1 MPVTRLTPRRGHVIP
16 VTRRR
21 VCRRRMC
28 SDQLRARWDV
38 RRVGTSVFMTCAL
51 VAAGAAAQRHN
62 APREPAWV
70 GDATVA
76 TMSFSDSTSLGAVG
90 GVIAYRPFPWLTL
103 GAAPTVLQRKAGADV
118 SSGFGD
124 LPLVAAASTNRGSG
138 RGPNVGAAVM
148 LVLPTGNASIGLGS
162 GVTSVGVDVG
172 AGVSPTGR
180 FHLSADASRGL
191 SAVPLSSLDAPGST
205 WLDVDADVDLFGPAT
220 ATASLGGDFGGADTT
235 ARAREVGA
243 GVRYVLHGP
252 LTLSVAVT
260 HRLAGDSPVWG
271 LAVTLG
277 TAGIGVSPLNP
288 GSPLQGQR
296 QVVGGG
302 VAAACHGRSRVC
314 P

>member
-1 MPVTRLTPRRGHVIP
+1 MA
-16 VTRRR
+16 
-21 VCRRRMC
+21 CM
-28 SDQLRARWDV
+28 
-38 RRVGTSVFMTCAL
+38 L
-51 VAAGAAAQRHN
+51 VAAGAAAQGHN

-124 LPLVAAASTNRGSG
+124 LPLVAAASTNSGSG
-138 RGPNVGAAVM
+138 RGLNVGAAVM

-180 FHLSADASRGL
+180 VHLSADASRGL
-191 SAVPLSSLDAPGST
+191 SAVPLSSLDAQGST

-220 ATASLGGDFGGADTT
+220 ATASLGCDFGGADTT

-243 GVRYVLHGP
+243 GLRYALRGP

-277 TAGIGVSPLNP
+277 TAGIGVSPLNS

>member
-1 MPVTRLTPRRGHVIP
+1 
-16 VTRRR
+16 
-21 VCRRRMC
+21 
-28 SDQLRARWDV
+28 V
-38 RRVGTSVFMTCAL
+38 RRVGTSVLLACVL
-51 VAAGAAAQRHN
+51 VTAGAWAQGQN

-70 GDATVA
+70 GDATVV
-76 TMSFSDSTSLGAVG
+76 TMSFSDSTSLGALG

-103 GAAPTVLQRKAGADV
+103 GAAPTVLQRKAGPDV

-124 LPLVAAASTNRGSG
+124 LPLVAAASTHRGSG
-138 RGPNVGAAVM
+138 RGPDVSAAVM
-148 LVLPTGNASIGLGS
+148 LMLPTGNASIGLGS

-220 ATASLGGDFGGADTT
+220 ATASFGGDFGGADTT

-243 GVRYVLHGP
+243 GVRYALRGP
-252 LTLSVAVT
+252 LTLSIAVT

-277 TAGIGVSPLNP
+277 TAGVGVSPLNP
-288 GSPLQGQR
+288 GSPLREQR
-296 QVVGGG
+296 EVVGGG
-302 VAAACHGRSRVC
+302 VAAACRGNGRSRVC

>member
-1 MPVTRLTPRRGHVIP
+1 M
-16 VTRRR
+16 
-21 VCRRRMC
+21 
-28 SDQLRARWDV
+28 
-38 RRVGTSVFMTCAL
+38 RRVGTSAFVACVLA
-51 VAAGAAAQRHN
+51 AAGAAAQEGGHN
-62 APREPAWV
+62 APRGPAWV

-103 GAAPTVLQRKAGADV
+103 GAAPAVLQRKAGALV

-124 LPLVAAASTNRGSG
+124 LPLVAAASTDRSG
-138 RGPNVGAAVM
+138 RGPNVGAAVVFM
-148 LVLPTGNASIGLGS
+148 LPTGNASLGLGS

-172 AGVSPTGR
+172 AGVSPTGWV
-180 FHLSADASRGL
+180 HLSADASRGL
-191 SAVPLSSLDAPGST
+191 SAVPLSSLDAQGST

-235 ARAREVGA
+235 ARAREVGV
-243 GVRYVLHGP
+243 GLRYALRGP

-296 QVVGGG
+296 EVVGGG
-302 VAAACHGRSRVC
+302 VATVCHGKSRVC
-314 P
+314 R

>member
-1 MPVTRLTPRRGHVIP
+1 M
-16 VTRRR
+16 
-21 VCRRRMC
+21 
-28 SDQLRARWDV
+28 
-38 RRVGTSVFMTCAL
+38 RRVGTSAFVACVA
-51 VAAGAAAQRHN
+51 VAAGAAAQGGHN
-62 APREPAWV
+62 APRGPAWV

-103 GAAPTVLQRKAGADV
+103 GAAPAVLQRKAGAVV

-124 LPLVAAASTNRGSG
+124 LPLVAAVSTDRGSG
-138 RGPNVGAAVM
+138 RGPNVGAAVVFM
-148 LVLPTGNASIGLGS
+148 LPTGNASIGLGS

-172 AGVSPTGR
+172 AGVSPTSR
-180 FHLSADASRGL
+180 VHLSADASRGL
-191 SAVPLSSLDAPGST
+191 SAVPLSSLDAQGST

-243 GVRYVLHGP
+243 GLRYALRGP

-277 TAGIGVSPLNP
+277 TAGVGVSPLNS

-302 VAAACHGRSRVC
+302 VAAACHSNGRSRVC
-314 P
+314 R